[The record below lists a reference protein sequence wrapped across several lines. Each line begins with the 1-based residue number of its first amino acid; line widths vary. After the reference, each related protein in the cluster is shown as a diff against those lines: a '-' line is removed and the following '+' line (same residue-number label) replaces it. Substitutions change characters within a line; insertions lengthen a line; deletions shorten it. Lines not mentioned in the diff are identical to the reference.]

1 MSKEVKDKN
10 IEAEEVDQEELTAEM
25 RTAAYATTA
34 QIYDLLNKDTSSISE
49 VFSNSVNKLA
59 GDLKESMERG
69 RIRSYEDL
77 LLVNNYLNAIRKAI
91 ENDDL
96 TSLEKEISEL
106 TAGFERM
113 KMRHWYVVNTY
124 SGHENRVKE
133 NLERRV
139 ETMGIEDNL
148 FQILVAEEE
157 EIEIRN
163 DKKVSKMKNL
173 YPGYLF
179 VEMIM
184 TDEAWYVVRNT
195 PGVTGF
201 IGSSGGG
208 AKPFPVSDEEIESIL
223 RRIGMTDAKIVA
235 NFEVGDIVKI
245 LNGPFRGIEGTVES
259 MNDETAKA
267 EIITIM
273 FGRETSTSVEYL
285 DLQKAD

>member
-1 MSKEVKDKN
+1 MSNEDLT
-10 IEAEEVDQEELTAEM
+10 IELDEKAQEEAVNKLRVKTYSLVKE
-25 RTAAYATTA
+25 
-34 QIYDLLNKDTSSISE
+34 INNLLESEDNSINE
-49 VFSNSVNKLA
+49 NFSNSIKTLA
-59 GDLKESMERG
+59 NEINSSIERG

-77 LLVNNYLNAIRKAI
+77 ILVSSSLNAIKVAI
-91 ENDDL
+91 ESDDADV
-96 TSLEKEISEL
+96 LEDEMSDLSKVYD
-106 TAGFERM
+106 RM
-113 KMRHWYVVNTY
+113 KTRHWYVVNTY

-157 EIEIRN
+157 EIEIRK

-208 AKPFPVSDEEIESIL
+208 AKPFPVSDQEIEDIL

-245 LNGPFRGIEGTVES
+245 LSGPFMGIEGTVES

-273 FGRETSTSVEYL
+273 FGRETITEVDYL
-285 DLQKAD
+285 GLKKVD